1 MNLKIITHSGN
12 IYEVTVESYDP
23 IQTNE
28 TLNNN
33 EINTV
38 TFGEIILSRIDIKAI
53 VPENQ

>member
-1 MNLKIITHSGN
+1 MRLKIITHSGN

-33 EINTV
+33 EINTLP
-38 TFGEIILSRIDIKAI
+38 FGEIILSRIDIKAI
-53 VPENQ
+53 IPE